1 MSESDRGSQ
10 TDSRARRTWR
20 GIRRVAVRAG
30 RELAWYTVMLVR
42 RIRRDQAPVR
52 AAGLAFGI
60 LLCSIPWMLLLI
72 SASGFFLS
80 TADSMEFVQTN
91 LVRMIPIPGFEDQIG
106 DEIDARLR
114 DVVAYRQTS
123 GIVGVLGVLWIS
135 TFLFGM
141 ARDTLSAVFHARG
154 RGRGQVLIGKL
165 RDLRV
170 LAIMGV
176 LFVLSVSA
184 GAALYGMR
192 RFVRTVADGFFDI
205 PWLRG
210 VGPILT
216 GIALVW
222 ILFLALYRFLP
233 MRRIEWDTLVL
244 SATVAT
250 AAWEIAR
257 VAFGVYISEITNVTL
272 VFGAVGF
279 FAALALWL
287 YYLCIVFVCAAIVG
301 QLYRERRGRH

>member
-1 MSESDRGSQ
+1 MSESDR
-10 TDSRARRTWR
+10 TDATDARAERIWR
-20 GIRRVAVRAG
+20 AVRMGAVRAV
-30 RELAWYTVMLVR
+30 RELSWYAIMLVR
-42 RIRRDQAPVR
+42 RIRHDQAPVR

-80 TADSMEFVQTN
+80 TAEAMDFVEDN
-91 LVRMIPIPGFEDQIG
+91 LVRLILIPGFEDQIR
-106 DEIDARLR
+106 DEIGARLQ
-114 DVVAYRQTS
+114 DVVEYRQAS
-123 GIVGVLGVLWIS
+123 GIIGVLGVLWIS

-141 ARDTLSAVFHARG
+141 ARDTLSAVFHARVRG
-154 RGRGQVLIGKL
+154 RGRILIGKL

-170 LAIMGV
+170 LAIMGA

-192 RFVRTVADGFFDI
+192 RLVGSVADGFFDV

-210 VGPILT
+210 VGPIVT
-216 GIALVW
+216 GIMLVW
-222 ILFLALYRFLP
+222 VLFLTLYRFLP
-233 MRRIEWDTLVL
+233 MRRLELDTLVL

-257 VAFGVYISEITNVTL
+257 LAFGVYISEITNVTL

-301 QLYRERRGRH
+301 QLYRERQGRH